1 MTKKLVLFVIP
12 LLAGAL
18 LYSAAHSEV
27 PLPAD
32 AEGALD
38 RLRDSPRHGEWVDIE
53 EGRPGDSW
61 HDSVRAWVV
70 YPERATRAPV
80 VIVIHEIYGLT
91 DWIRGV
97 ADEMAA
103 AGFIAIAPDLL
114 TGHGPTGETPK
125 DQQEAVKLVR
135 GLRIE
140 DTARRLTSVGRYAA
154 AMPASSGKFGC
165 VGFCWGGSTSFAFAG
180 NEERL
185 GAAVVYY
192 GTSPDKKTLGRIQAP
207 VLGLYGGDDARVNAT
222 VPDAV
227 RTLRSLGKSYTP
239 NTFDGAGHGFL
250 RQQQGR
256 EGANMKAARQA
267 WPATVAFFK
276 ENLETR

>member
-1 MTKKLVLFVIP
+1 MTKKLLLFATP

-18 LYSAAHSEV
+18 LYSASHSEV
-27 PLPAD
+27 RLPAD

-38 RLRDSPRHGEWVDIE
+38 RLRNSPRHGEWIDIE
-53 EGRPGDSW
+53 EGR
-61 HDSVRAWVV
+61 
-70 YPERATRAPV
+70 PERATRAPV

-91 DWIRGV
+91 DWIRAV
-97 ADEMAA
+97 ADEVAA
-103 AGFIAIAPDLL
+103 AGFIAVAPDLL

-135 GLRIE
+135 SLRIE
-140 DTARRLTSVGRYAA
+140 DTARRLTSVGRFAA
-154 AMPASSGKFGC
+154 AMPASNGKFGC

-180 NEERL
+180 NEDRL

-192 GTSPDKKTLGRIQAP
+192 GTSPDNKTLGRIQAP

-222 VPDAV
+222 VPDAA
-227 RTLRSLGKSYTP
+227 RILRSLGKSYTP
-239 NTFDGAGHGFL
+239 NTFEGAGHGFL

-276 ENLETR
+276 ENLEVNR